1 MNVQII
7 TRHMAL
13 SDYVREQRYYGPDSP
28 HWFSPANMRY
38 FRSRLSRTAYE
49 VVTNTPQKG
58 RIYFVS
64 SEQYEDSYG
73 RRDVRRYTVRI
84 MTETGAIQDGSK
96 FQQYATSAT
105 AQKAA
110 REQAE
115 RFAQSLT
122 TD

>member
-7 TRHMAL
+7 TRHMDL
-13 SDYVREQRYYGPDSP
+13 SDYVREQRYYGPGSP

-49 VVTNTPQKG
+49 VVTNTRQKG

-73 RRDVRRYTVRI
+73 RRDARRYTVRI
-84 MTETGAIQDGSK
+84 MTETGAIQDGSE

-105 AQKAA
+105 AKKAA

-115 RFAQSLT
+115 RFAKSLT